1 MGPTRLPKVKR
12 AILEPA
18 QLVTN
23 TDKVNVRISVFNNV
37 SGFCCATFRDHVIKF
52 KLSAKS
58 HLTP

>member
-1 MGPTRLPKVKR
+1 
-12 AILEPA
+12 
-18 QLVTN
+18 
-23 TDKVNVRISVFNNV
+23 V